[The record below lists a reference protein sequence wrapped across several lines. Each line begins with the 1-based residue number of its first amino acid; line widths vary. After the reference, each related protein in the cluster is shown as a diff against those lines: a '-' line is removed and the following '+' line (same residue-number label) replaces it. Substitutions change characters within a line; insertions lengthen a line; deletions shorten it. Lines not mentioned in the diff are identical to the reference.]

1 VATAPGPPAGMAW
14 APVRHATPLAVCLRR
29 FAERALPAAVR

>member
-1 VATAPGPPAGMAW
+1 MPW

-29 FAERALPAAVR
+29 FAVAAAPLALAGAAPTIS